1 MQNLYNSLI
10 TKGNISL
17 QNAYVVGATI
27 EDVDLYDLK
36 IKVAVVDNQDNK
48 LVYDML
54 AKGSR
59 NHMRAFYKNLLYT
72 GMTYVPQYI
81 TQAELDAIIN
91 SPTET
96 GFWFEQYLV

>member
-36 IKVAVVDNQDNK
+36 IKVAVVD
-48 LVYDML
+48 
-54 AKGSR
+54 
-59 NHMRAFYKNLLYT
+59 
-72 GMTYVPQYI
+72 

-96 GFWFEQYLV
+96 GF